1 MKQKT
6 VIAVSGY
13 AQAGKDTFADNV
25 EALIGNH
32 CRCLRFKF
40 AEPLRKSAELS
51 LNYLGINVSPWTEKK
66 EEKDKIRPLFI
77 ALGEYARSQDVDV
90 FAKIAV
96 KEIKN
101 SLMSNADVAFI
112 TDLRYSNEGRLLRDM
127 CVENNFRYLRVH
139 IVREGNKPASEV
151 EERSVASL
159 LLEDI
164 SYEAYSA
171 GNGDFDMIKS
181 FSRYYVSKHFDFP
194 YYEGS
199 AKIA

>member
-1 MKQKT
+1 MKSKT

-25 EALIGNH
+25 EALIKNR

-51 LNYLGINVSPWTEKK
+51 LNYLGIKVSPWTEKK
-66 EEKDKIRPLFI
+66 EEKEKIRPLFI

-96 KEIKN
+96 KDIKN
-101 SLMSNADVAFI
+101 SLSGDADVAFI
-112 TDLRYSNEGRLLRDM
+112 TDLRYANESRLLKDM

-139 IVREGNKPASEV
+139 IIREGNNPASEV

-159 LLEDI
+159 LIENT

-171 GNGDFDMIKS
+171 KNGDFDMIKG
-181 FSRYYVSKHFDFP
+181 FSRYFVSKHFDF
-194 YYEGS
+194 YCDES
-199 AKIA
+199 STKIA